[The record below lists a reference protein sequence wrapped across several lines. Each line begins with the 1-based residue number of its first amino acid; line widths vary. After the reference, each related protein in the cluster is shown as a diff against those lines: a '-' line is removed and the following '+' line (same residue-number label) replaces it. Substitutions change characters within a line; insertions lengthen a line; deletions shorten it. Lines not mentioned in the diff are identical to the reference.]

1 MMRPLLLC
9 PFLLGPSQQDHHTL
23 GADWR
28 IIIILFNRPPTI
40 GQLLTPSAHVQLLF
54 FSRVCC
60 LNTYASLSVME
71 RLPQECRDIVASFL
85 AGHDVK
91 NLVLVSKRKT
101 LVVLQKHGRVGTQ
114 LSLYEKLGPLFVN
127 GISQM
132 TELQELGLSLKGWPQ
147 EQEENLCQLL
157 MRTRKWDKLKC
168 LKISASPEILCAVLS
183 RCVPETLEAVGIDGD
198 YLTRMYDELG
208 PLLDELIILR
218 VKDHFKALKCLSIQG
233 RSHMLWDPCWT
244 TAVFS
249 DSLNTVC
256 DLLNQ
261 TSIQELWLSMPYIH
275 FDRASVLE
283 YLNGPVSDPVEFED
297 ATESELERAY
307 RKLIVDIASACHH
320 IRKLV
325 IVQGSET
332 RFDLVG
338 ISPPHKYMGFTLVGI
353 SSPGKVMEVKLC

>member
-91 NLVLVSKRKT
+91 NLVLVSKR
-101 LVVLQKHGRVGTQ
+101 
-114 LSLYEKLGPLFVN
+114 YCDFFVAR
-127 GISQM
+127 
-132 TELQELGLSLKGWPQ
+132 
-147 EQEENLCQLL
+147 NLRRLWFQ
-157 MRTRKWDKLKC
+157 
-168 LKISASPEILCAVLS
+168 
-183 RCVPETLEAVGIDGD
+183 ETLEAVGIDGD

>member
-1 MMRPLLLC
+1 
-9 PFLLGPSQQDHHTL
+9 
-23 GADWR
+23 
-28 IIIILFNRPPTI
+28 
-40 GQLLTPSAHVQLLF
+40 
-54 FSRVCC
+54 
-60 LNTYASLSVME
+60 ME

-85 AGHDVK
+85 AG
-91 NLVLVSKRKT
+91 KT

-114 LSLYEKLGPLFVN
+114 LSLYEKLGPLLVN
-127 GISQM
+127 SISQM

-198 YLTRMYDELG
+198 YLTRMYDEL
-208 PLLDELIILR
+208 
-218 VKDHFKALKCLSIQG
+218 
-233 RSHMLWDPCWT
+233 
-244 TAVFS
+244 S
-249 DSLNTVC
+249 DSLSTVC